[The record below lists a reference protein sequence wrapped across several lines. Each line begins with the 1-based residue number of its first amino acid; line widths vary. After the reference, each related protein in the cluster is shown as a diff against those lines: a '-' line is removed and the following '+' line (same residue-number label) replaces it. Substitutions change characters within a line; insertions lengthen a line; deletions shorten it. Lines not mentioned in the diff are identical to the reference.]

1 MRNIFFRKK
10 EAMRGGEI
18 EDSIL
23 TATEPEA
30 ARMEHQL
37 DKKWMEYFWWLI
49 VSLILILGIRIFYL
63 NVLKGDYYRKVAEG
77 NRIRAVVIKAPRGR
91 ILDRFGK
98 TLVNN
103 IPSVDAVVI
112 PADLPKNSAER
123 KEVAGNISRILGK
136 NEGEV
141 WGMIEHLGNKSLTPV
156 LLKENIT
163 HEESLIIMEKKQD
176 IRGIGIEKT
185 AVRDYVDSLIFSHVL
200 GYEGKV
206 KKEELEANPGY
217 LLTDYIGKQGLEQ
230 SYEKYLRGIHGAHQ
244 VEVDSLGN
252 MKKEIG
258 LINPEAGS
266 DLFLNIDA
274 ELQKNIFDRL
284 VGILEKTETR
294 TAAAVAINPQ
304 NGEVLALVSLPGFDN
319 NLFAQGMSAEEYL
332 NLIND
337 PSRPLF
343 NRAISGEYPPGSTIK
358 PLIAAAALSEG
369 TINEHTTVADQGS
382 INIGSYYFRDWKTHG
397 LTDVRKAIAE
407 SCDVFF
413 YSVGG
418 GFYGIEG
425 LGMDRMKKYENFF
438 GLGAELKIDIPGEAS
453 GFIPDEQWK
462 MDELGEKWY
471 VGNSYHAAIGQGFIT
486 ATPLQIANYIA
497 AIANGGTVYQPQIV
511 SYVQKINGEKIIN
524 TPKITSEGL
533 ISKENIKIVREGMR
547 QTVVSGTAQS
557 LKGLPVEAAGKTGT
571 AQFGSEE
578 KTHAWFVSF
587 APYDNPKIA
596 MVVLVEGGGEGHS
609 SAVPVTKDVY
619 EWYFTRTQ
627 K

>member
-1 MRNIFFRKK
+1 
-10 EAMRGGEI
+10 
-18 EDSIL
+18 
-23 TATEPEA
+23 
-30 ARMEHQL
+30 MEQTL
-37 DKKWMEYFWWLI
+37 EKKWMEYFWWI
-49 VSLILILGIRIFYL
+49 VVSLILILGMRIFYL
-63 NVLKGDYYRKVAEG
+63 NVIMGDHYRKVADG
-77 NRIRAVVIKAPRGR
+77 NRVRSVVIKAPRGK

-103 IPSVDAVVI
+103 IPSVDAVII
-112 PADLPKNSAER
+112 PADLPKNSIER
-123 KEVAGNISRILGK
+123 KEVAENISRILGE
-136 NEGEV
+136 NEGEI
-141 WGMIEHLGNKSLTPV
+141 WGMIEHLGNKSLTPA

-163 HEESLIIMEKKQD
+163 HEEALIIIEKKQD

-200 GYEGKV
+200 GYEGKIR
-206 KKEELEANPGY
+206 KEELEKNPDY

-230 SYEKYLRGIHGAHQ
+230 SYEKYLRGVHGAHQ

-258 LINPEAGS
+258 LISPEAGS

-284 VGILEKTETR
+284 ENVLEKTETK

-304 NGEVLALVSLPGFDN
+304 NGDVLALISLPGFDN
-319 NLFAQGMSAEEYL
+319 NLFAQGLSVEEYSSL
-332 NLIND
+332 TTD
-337 PSRPLF
+337 PGKPLF

-358 PLIAAAALSEG
+358 PLVAAAALSEG

-382 INIGSYYFRDWKTHG
+382 INIGSYSFRDWKSHG
-397 LTDVRKAIAE
+397 LTDVKKAIAE

-438 GLGAELKIDIPGEAS
+438 GLGTKLEIDIPGEAD

-462 MDELGEKWY
+462 MDALGEKWY
-471 VGNSYHAAIGQGFIT
+471 VGNSYHASIGQGFIT
-486 ATPLQIANYIA
+486 VTPLQIANAIA
-497 AIANGGTVYQPQIV
+497 AIANGGTVYRPQIV
-511 SYVQKINGEKIIN
+511 SYIQKTDGEKIIN
-524 TPKITSEGL
+524 SPKI
-533 ISKENIKIVREGMR
+533 ISSGMISTENIRIVREGMR
-547 QTVVSGTAQS
+547 QTVISGTAQS
-557 LKGLPVEAAGKTGT
+557 LKDLPVEVAGKTGT

-587 APYDNPKIA
+587 APYNNPKIA

-609 SAVPVTKDVY
+609 SAVPVTKEVY
-619 EWYFTRTQ
+619 EWYFTRDQ